1 MDSSKKE
8 IEHSGF
14 CEGCEDGHRF
24 NEFRKELFYFLLDF
38 FFLSLVKDDEPSLC
52 FGMISHLL
60 WHLAG
65 TQCAKTEFLGIM
77 VAILH
82 LGSALN
88 IPII

>member
-1 MDSSKKE
+1 MDSSNKE

-14 CEGCEDGHRF
+14 CESSENSHQF
-24 NEFRKELFYFLLDF
+24 NEEFGREFYFLLLGVF
-38 FFLSLVKDDEPSLC
+38 FSLVRDDESSLC

-65 TQCAKTEFLGIM
+65 TQCAKTEFLRIM
-77 VAILH
+77 VAILR

-88 IPII
+88 ILCM

>member
-38 FFLSLVKDDEPSLC
+38 FFLSLVKDDEPSHC